1 MLRILGLGLLFLAV
15 AFPAAAEKLAKTKDG
30 PPPPFAVEELQ
41 AREAQRQPADFDL
54 WKKHV
59 TTFDKDRLSRMAEA
73 IGQGLDEAKANADP
87 KDLAH
92 VKAILGADTLTLTP
106 DTLVKAYRCRTIKVG
121 GPIGS
126 AIIYGWF
133 KCNIAKMPDG
143 RLFFEK
149 TTGSQR
155 MTGYLYPMS
164 DTKWVLL
171 AAPNKD
177 HSGPA
182 RDYSGPKGGITDPQ
196 MQDRVGVV
204 EWLQNGRYRI
214 VFPYPVLEST
224 FDIVEMECACSMGE

>member
-1 MLRILGLGLLFLAV
+1 MPRLLGLGLLFLAV
-15 AFPAAAEKLAKTKDG
+15 AFPAAAGKLAKTKDA
-30 PPPPFAVEELQ
+30 PPPPFAEDELQ
-41 AREAQRQPADFDL
+41 ARKTPREQADFDA
-54 WKKHV
+54 WKKHI
-59 TTFDKDRLSRMAEA
+59 TAFDKDRLARMAEA

-92 VKAILGADTLTLTP
+92 VKALLGADTLTLP
-106 DTLVKAYRCRTIKVG
+106 ADMLVRDYRCRTIKVG

-126 AIIYGWF
+126 AIVYGWF
-133 KCNIAKMPDG
+133 KCDIVRTPDG

-164 DTKWVLL
+164 ETKWVLL

-182 RDYSGPKGGITDPQ
+182 RDYSGPEGGITDPQ
-196 MQDRVGVV
+196 MQDRPGVV
-204 EWLQNGRYRI
+204 EWLQDGRYRI

-224 FDIVEMECACSMGE
+224 FDIIEMECACSMGE

>member
-1 MLRILGLGLLFLAV
+1 MLRLFGFCLLFLAL
-15 AFPAAAEKLAKTKDG
+15 AFPASAEKLARTKDG
-30 PPPPFAVEELQ
+30 PPPPFAVEALGKAKESKPDYD
-41 AREAQRQPADFDL
+41 A
-54 WKKHV
+54 WKNHI
-59 TTFDKDRLSRMAEA
+59 TAFDKDRLSRMAEA
-73 IGQGLDEAKANADP
+73 IGKGLDEAKANATP
-87 KDLAH
+87 KDLAY
-92 VKAILGADTLTLTP
+92 VKRLLGADTLTLSA
-106 DTLVKAYRCRTIKVG
+106 DTLAKQYRCRTIKVG

-133 KCNIAKMPDG
+133 KCSVKKMPDG

-164 DTKWVLL
+164 KSKWVLL

-182 RDYSGPKGGITDPQ
+182 RAYSGPKGGIADPQ
-196 MQDRVGVV
+196 LQDRVGVV
-204 EWLQNGRYRI
+204 EWLQDGRYRI

-224 FDIVEMECACSMGE
+224 FDIVEMECACSLGD